1 MIPAIPQKFNP
12 KPSPKIIRDFQSR
25 MRFSSR
31 LFAAAAPHAGK
42 TALVTASTDGIGLAI
57 ARRLAQ
63 DGAKVWISSRKAD
76 NVTARIDEL
85 RAEGLNVDGMV
96 CHVGDA
102 KDRQVQWGARK
113 RVNAFNSSFQALIS
127 AVMDT
132 DKRMDILVSNA
143 AANPYFGPILLTPE
157 KAWDKIFDVNVKNTF
172 QLIQECVP
180 HLEEAPNKSSITCIS
195 SIAGFQPMPM
205 LGAYSVQG

>member
-1 MIPAIPQKFNP
+1 
-12 KPSPKIIRDFQSR
+12 

-31 LFAAAAPHAGK
+31 LLAAAPHAGK

-102 KDRQVQWGARK
+102 KDRQVHW
-113 RVNAFNSSFQALIS
+113 
-127 AVMDT
+127 
-132 DKRMDILVSNA
+132 
-143 AANPYFGPILLTPE
+143 
-157 KAWDKIFDVNVKNTF
+157 
-172 QLIQECVP
+172 
-180 HLEEAPNKSSITCIS
+180 
-195 SIAGFQPMPM
+195 
-205 LGAYSVQG
+205 